1 MKENKKQFY
10 FAAGG
15 QAVGVFLKERT
26 LPENTILNDFGADI
40 SFQIEISHFGVYKA
54 AAPVAKDW
62 I

>member
-15 QAVGVFLKERT
+15 QAVGVFLKRRT
-26 LPENTILNDFGADI
+26 LPENTVLNDFGA
-40 SFQIEISHFGVYKA
+40 FQIEISHFGVYKA
-54 AAPVAKDW
+54 AAPVAKDQ